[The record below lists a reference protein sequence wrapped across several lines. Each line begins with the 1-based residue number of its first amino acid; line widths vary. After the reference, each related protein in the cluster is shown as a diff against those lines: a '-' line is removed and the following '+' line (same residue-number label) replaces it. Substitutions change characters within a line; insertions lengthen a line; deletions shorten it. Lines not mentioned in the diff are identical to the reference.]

1 MPAACRPPYSTTL
14 TSSETGGERDFGRA
28 AGQRH
33 RHERPRRLPGLTD
46 GVGGDGFDVAH
57 DGRTRRRYMAGATP
71 TYSVRQPTGTAT
83 AISTAVAVRGIE
95 RLSSAVAVDPSIDG
109 TVCGSNANLWQS
121 TNSGATWPKKAP
133 IPGGRPWTWRATNGN
148 NVVVAGRT
156 GVGVDGCAGACTL
169 TTNIT
174 RTAGPVRG
182 PGRVDPNDP
191 ERSMR
196 CWAGSAGSRAGT
208 CSDDARGTDGLTFRR
223 RSIFR
228 STRWRSMQRDAD
240 RSMWGRISVLRSVD
254 GGASWGV
261 LDDIHFLRAPVFD
274 LVFHRGSCAAT
285 FGRGVFSFVK
295 PTGPAIAVGLEDNL
309 AFGTACQGSTH
320 FLTIEASNVGATDLV
335 ITSVQRLMDPP
346 TYGAPKPRDATSL
359 AAGEDIGSRSFIR

>member
-1 MPAACRPPYSTTL
+1 
-14 TSSETGGERDFGRA
+14 
-28 AGQRH
+28 
-33 RHERPRRLPGLTD
+33 
-46 GVGGDGFDVAH
+46 
-57 DGRTRRRYMAGATP
+57 
-71 TYSVRQPTGTAT
+71 
-83 AISTAVAVRGIE
+83 
-95 RLSSAVAVDPSIDG
+95 
-109 TVCGSNANLWQS
+109 
-121 TNSGATWPKKAP
+121 
-133 IPGGRPWTWRATNGN
+133 
-148 NVVVAGRT
+148 
-156 GVGVDGCAGACTL
+156 
-169 TTNIT
+169 
-174 RTAGPVRG
+174 
-182 PGRVDPNDP
+182 
-191 ERSMR
+191 
-196 CWAGSAGSRAGT
+196 
-208 CSDDARGTDGLTFRR
+208 
-223 RSIFR
+223 
-228 STRWRSMQRDAD
+228 
-240 RSMWGRISVLRSVD
+240 MWGRISVLRSVD